1 MQLENFMNAVKTWKH
16 GQIHTLVYETR
27 EKRKGLLD
35 FSQESTQQF
44 MYGVDYENRA
54 KVKEYRETTGA
65 GPNNPATKN
74 EVATDLWGVY
84 LNPVTNTIKFRV
96 SMQGLTALGRTYKI
110 GGKEV
115 SKEVYYSEME
125 ARGYS
130 KPKYYAP
137 KTDVAFKSFNVDN
150 IISIK

>member
-54 KVKEYRETTGA
+54 KVKEYRETTGE
-65 GPNNPATKN
+65 GPNNHRLIVK
-74 EVATDLWGVY
+74 
-84 LNPVTNTIKFRV
+84 
-96 SMQGLTALGRTYKI
+96 
-110 GGKEV
+110 
-115 SKEVYYSEME
+115 
-125 ARGYS
+125 
-130 KPKYYAP
+130 
-137 KTDVAFKSFNVDN
+137 
-150 IISIK
+150 

>member
-1 MQLENFMNAVKTWKH
+1 MQIKTFINSVKTWKR

-54 KVKEYRETTGA
+54 KVKEYRETTGE

-84 LNPVTNTIKFRV
+84 LNPVTNKIKFRV
-96 SMQGLTALGRTYKI
+96 SMKGLTALGRVYKI
-110 GGKEV
+110 AGKEV

-125 ARGYS
+125 GRGYS
-130 KPKYYAP
+130 KPKYYLP
-137 KTDVAFKSFNVDN
+137 KTDVGFKSFTVDN
-150 IISIK
+150 IISMR

>member
-1 MQLENFMNAVKTWKH
+1 MQLENFMNAVKTWKP

-54 KVKEYRETTGA
+54 KVKEYRETTGE

-74 EVATDLWGVY
+74 EIATDLWGVY

-96 SMQGLTALGRTYKI
+96 SMKGLTALGRTYKI

-115 SKEVYYSEME
+115 SKEVYYAEME

-130 KPKYYAP
+130 KPKYYPP
-137 KTDVAFKSFNVDN
+137 KTEVAFKSFNMDN
-150 IISIK
+150 RISIK

>member
-1 MQLENFMNAVKTWKH
+1 MQLEKFIDVVKPWKH

-44 MYGVDYENRA
+44 MYGVDYENRE
-54 KVKEYRETTGA
+54 KVKKYRETTGE

-96 SMQGLTALGRTYKI
+96 SMRGLTALGRTYKI

-115 SKEVYYSEME
+115 SKEVYYAEME

-130 KPKYYAP
+130 KPKYYPP